1 SARFWTRAG
10 VVRKERNGASAPGMR
25 SGGGRCSG
33 KLSAIRQRLSA
44 HSPQHSVLSPRRRSN
59 RWRDNCCAGTAWCSG
74 ISSNANRCRWP
85 GATCWWAIGRWSCA
99 GLSAAGD
106 SSAASS
112 ASSSRCRRRWSPY
125 APYVGQLDTQES
137 TRRRKSGSPP
147 PIRSI
152 WSASSC
158 RAPAC
163 RLSRPTTWSSA
174 TGGRSELARP
184 ATPINATASR
194 PAIREARP
202 PNPASCITGNGSRRS
217 PTDDVREDDIVE
229 DRPERADLVV
239 LPRRV
244 DAVREQHHDEL
255 PFGVDPDR
263 GACIAEVPERR
274 RRKVLA
280 CGRGCVAGTRGGG
293 VPPQRPTPV

>member
-1 SARFWTRAG
+1 MCVAEMHLSRCDTIIH
-10 VVRKERNGASAPGMR
+10 VVGC
-25 SGGGRCSG
+25 RCNTIFFFFFS
-33 KLSAIRQRLSA
+33 S
-44 HSPQHSVLSPRRRSN
+44 RRRHTRLQGDWSS
-59 RWRDNCCAGTAWCSG
+59 DVCSSDL
-74 ISSNANRCRWP
+74 ISC
-85 GATCWWAIGRWSCA
+85 
-99 GLSAAGD
+99 
-106 SSAASS
+106 
-112 ASSSRCRRRWSPY
+112 
-125 APYVGQLDTQES
+125 

-174 TGGRSELARP
+174 TGGRSEPARS

-194 PAIREARP
+194 PAIRNSRL
-202 PNPASCITGNGSRRS
+202 PNPASCTTGSRS
-217 PTDDVREDDIVE
+217 PHSPADDAREDDIVE

-239 LPRRV
+239 LPHRV
-244 DAVREQHHDEL
+244 DTVREQHHDEL

-263 GACIAEVPERR
+263 GSCIAEVPERR

-280 CGRGCVAGTRGGG
+280 GG
-293 VPPQRPTPV
+293 